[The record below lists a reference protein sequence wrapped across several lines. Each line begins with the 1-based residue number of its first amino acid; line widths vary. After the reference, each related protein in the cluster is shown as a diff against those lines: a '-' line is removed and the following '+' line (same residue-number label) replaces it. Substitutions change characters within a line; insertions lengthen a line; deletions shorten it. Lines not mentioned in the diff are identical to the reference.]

1 MVNLLL
7 FKSRILMYGMYLG
20 VNGCLPGKGCIRLLG
35 NPDEEYDLDKPMDR
49 NKLGIADDDKHAD
62 GYCHFPECTW
72 MVQESK
78 GKGHLQAALTQL
90 ESTVRQLLKNGWKVT
105 LTVVVVEKISRLER
119 RLFHVDPK
127 THELRMKDTARGV
140 KISGVQESVKVILEK
155 DIPRV
160 VGEAKLSGWV
170 SVSH

>member
-1 MVNLLL
+1 
-7 FKSRILMYGMYLG
+7 MYGTYLG
-20 VNGCLPGKGCIRLLG
+20 VSGCLPSKGCIRLLG
-35 NPDEEYDLDKPMDR
+35 NPDEEYDLDNPMDR
-49 NKLGIADDDKHAD
+49 NKLGIAHNDKHAD

-78 GKGHLQAALTQL
+78 GKGNLQAALTQL
-90 ESTVRQLLKNGWKVT
+90 ENTVQQLLKSGWKVT
-105 LTVVVVEKISRLER
+105 LTVVVVEKISRLEH

-127 THELRMKDTARGV
+127 THELRMKESTRGGV
-140 KISGVQESVKVILEK
+140 RIPGVQTPVKVILKK
-155 DIPRV
+155 DLPRV